1 MIVEGT
7 LPSTEPAA
15 LALRMANHFG
25 HKVPVETR
33 DGIAHVQT
41 AFGSFALEPQENQLD
56 IRLVA
61 DTERRGDH
69 QQHDGGHEQ
78 RAAERSSRRRCGRH
92 LLVVGDDCEEGE
104 KQHRLPIEDLARQQQ
119 DVDVHREQ
127 STRHQRPGE

>member
-33 DGIAHVQT
+33 DGITHVQT

-56 IRLVA
+56 IRLAA
-61 DTERRGDH
+61 DTEPGCRRL
-69 QQHDGGHEQ
+69 QEVV
-78 RAAERSSRRRCGRH
+78 SSH
-92 LLVVGDDCEEGE
+92 
-104 KQHRLPIEDLARQQQ
+104 LARFA
-119 DVDVHREQ
+119 RE
-127 STRHQRPGE
+127 PGAQVVWR